1 MKRYK
6 YTTKGLQ
13 GGSLSLSGMEQQ
25 LANAAT
31 FTMEKLRLVWLVKS
45 VQSEAMKLPVV
56 QRKCSLVHL
65 LVLELGRCKLCKL
78 GRAKLPAALGIQN
91 SRIKQY
97 AAEFPEG
104 TKLVQIEQIITN
116 SCAAQ
121 SRMLP
126 SHQLRISRL
135 GVWRPIDS
143 ST

>member
-1 MKRYK
+1 
-6 YTTKGLQ
+6 
-13 GGSLSLSGMEQQ
+13 
-25 LANAAT
+25 
-31 FTMEKLRLVWLVKS
+31 
-45 VQSEAMKLPVV
+45 MKLPVV

-65 LVLELGRCKLCKL
+65 LVLELGRRKLCKL
-78 GRAKLPAALGIQN
+78 GRAKLPAAIQN
-91 SRIKQY
+91 LRIKQY

-121 SRMLP
+121 SRMPP